1 MFQNKYIIKGETT
14 EIFLNVKNKDQ
25 KICLIDTEDLMR
37 LIEYNKT
44 WFQRYNRSNKK
55 YYVYANIYLGTF
67 NGECKS
73 TTISIQTFLLGTR
86 TGDKKNKII
95 IDHENHDTFDNRK
108 YNLRIANNDDN
119 SRNRSGKNSNNKS
132 GYRNVFWNTKDE
144 RWMVTLQIDGK
155 QKCFGRFKL
164 EDIDNAGVWAEAMRQ
179 KHYGEYAGNS

>member
-14 EIFLNVKNKDQ
+14 EIYLNVKNKEQ
-25 KICLIDTEDLMR
+25 KVCLIDTEDLMR

-55 YYVYANIYLGTF
+55 YYVYANIYQETF
-67 NGECKS
+67 NGECKN

-119 SRNRSGKNSNNKS
+119 SKNRSGKNSNNKS
-132 GYRNVFWNTKDE
+132 GFRNVSWNGNS
-144 RWMVTLQIDGK
+144 WSVQLIVDGK
-155 QKCFGRFKL
+155 NTTLKRFKKDLL
-164 EDIDNAGVWAEAMRQ
+164 EDAGAYATEMRL
-179 KHYGEYAGNS
+179 KYYGEFAGEG